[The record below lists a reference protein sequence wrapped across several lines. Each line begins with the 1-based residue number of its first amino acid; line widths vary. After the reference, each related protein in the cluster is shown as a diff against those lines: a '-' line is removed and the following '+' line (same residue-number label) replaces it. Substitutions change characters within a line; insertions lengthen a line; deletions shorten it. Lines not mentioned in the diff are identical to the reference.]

1 MELVTPNAGT
11 IFWMIIV
18 FALVVFILRK
28 FAWKPI
34 LHALNEREQF
44 IENALTAATEARQEV
59 DKLKAGNKKIIEEG
73 LKQKEVIL
81 SETLKL
87 KDKIISEAKEKAF
100 DETQKSLEIARQQ
113 LENEK
118 IKVIKE
124 MKQQV
129 TEISLTIA
137 EKIIKQSM
145 TKDKEQR
152 ELINKLID
160 EIKLN

>member
-1 MELVTPNAGT
+1 M
-11 IFWMIIV
+11 
-18 FALVVFILRK
+18 
-28 FAWKPI
+28 
-34 LHALNEREQF
+34 
-44 IENALTAATEARQEV
+44 RQV
-59 DKLKAGNKKIIEEG
+59 YIGADHGG
-73 LKQKEVIL
+73 F
-81 SETLKL
+81 KL